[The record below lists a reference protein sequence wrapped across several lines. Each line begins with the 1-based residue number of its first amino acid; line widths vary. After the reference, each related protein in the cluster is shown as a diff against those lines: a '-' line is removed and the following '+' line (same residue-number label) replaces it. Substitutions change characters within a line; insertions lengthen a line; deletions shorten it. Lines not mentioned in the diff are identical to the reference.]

1 MMVKTANERLAVYL
15 SLLLR
20 QLHVVKDPE
29 DDSEQVLPPVFLE
42 GVPIGL
48 HHFKHHCQA
57 PGKCVRAHTHTQ
69 RFVLSLVR
77 QLTFAFLCCKH

>member
-1 MMVKTANERLAVYL
+1 MEGLYL

-29 DDSEQVLPPVFLE
+29 DDSEQVLPPVFFE

-48 HHFKHHCQA
+48 HHLKHHCQ
-57 PGKCVRAHTHTQ
+57 PPVR
-69 RFVLSLVR
+69 
-77 QLTFAFLCCKH
+77 